1 MSDPAWESDPTTR
14 HEYRWWDGEEWTE
27 YVADNGVQSLD
38 PLTGAENLRPPQG
51 PSTPPAGV
59 SGATANQANLSSGQP
74 VQLASR
80 TARFGGRLIDF
91 AFFFLLTIALLL
103 ALHFTDIKPIP
114 VGEEYNSDALED
126 YAESVDGLFWVP
138 LLFSAIYE
146 IGLTALKG
154 QTLGKMATRTQ
165 VVRAE
170 DLFQPEWGRA
180 PAWGQSIIRWSL
192 PAVLLIPAFYLSYI
206 GEILYLLCY
215 LALMWDR
222 DRQGWHDKAARTL
235 VVSKP

>member
-14 HEYRWWDGEEWTE
+14 HEYRWWDGEKWTE
-27 YVADNGVQSLD
+27 YVADDGVQSLD
-38 PLTGAENLRPPQG
+38 PLTGAENLEPPKIRPTRG
-51 PSTPPAGV
+51 
-59 SGATANQANLSSGQP
+59 SGATANQADLSSGQP

-80 TARFGGRLIDF
+80 TARFGGRLIDL
-91 AFFFLLTIALLL
+91 AFFFLLTVALLL

-114 VGEEYNSDALED
+114 LGEEYNSDALED

-138 LLFSAIYE
+138 ILFSAIYE

-170 DLFQPEWGRA
+170 DLFQHEWGRA
-180 PAWGQSIIRWSL
+180 PAWGQSIIRWAL
-192 PAVLLIPAFYLSYI
+192 PAVLLIPAFFLAYI
-206 GEILYLLCY
+206 GEILFLLCY

>member
-1 MSDPAWESDPTTR
+1 MSNPAWESDPTTR
-14 HEYRWWDGEEWTE
+14 HEYRWWDGEKWTE
-27 YVADNGVQSLD
+27 YVADDGVQSLD
-38 PLTGAENLRPPQG
+38 PLTGAESLGPPKIRPAPN
-51 PSTPPAGV
+51 
-59 SGATANQANLSSGQP
+59 SGATTNQAGLTSGQP

-80 TARFGGRLIDF
+80 TARFGGRLIDL
-91 AFFFLLTIALLL
+91 AFFFLLTVALLL
-103 ALHFTDIKPIP
+103 ALHFTDVKPIP

-138 LLFSAIYE
+138 ILFSAIYE

-180 PAWGQSIIRWSL
+180 PALGQSIIRWTL
-192 PAVLLIPAFYLSYI
+192 PAVLLIPAFYLSYV